1 MWFFIDNIYEF
12 HKDKIS
18 KHIHKITHNYY
29 EELLSMS
36 NYLNSFSVPLW
47 KIINELG
54 QKISH
59 TDWNLP
65 TDFRRE
71 YLNIFQDKV
80 LSKFIETQNKFWNA
94 QLIIANIWFQVYRKG
109 DYFKAHTHP
118 HGNFTNVFFLHLPNK
133 NLSTKLKAQ
142 GDVEINID
150 LDEGDILTIPAYLKH
165 ESPLIS
171 QDNEKYILSFN
182 SSITT

>member
-1 MWFFIDNIYEF
+1 MEIIC
-12 HKDKIS
+12 KDHFIS
-18 KHIHKITHNYY
+18 KYKVENFVQIKKILMEKINLIPTN
-29 EELLSMS
+29 
-36 NYLNSFSVPLW
+36 PL
-47 KIINELG
+47 NELG

-118 HGNFTNVFFLHLPNK
+118 HGNFTNVFFYIYQ
-133 NLSTKLKAQ
+133 TKIYPL
-142 GDVEINID
+142 N
-150 LDEGDILTIPAYLKH
+150 LKH
-165 ESPLIS
+165 
-171 QDNEKYILSFN
+171 KVM
-182 SSITT
+182 

>member
-1 MWFFIDNIYEF
+1 MEIIC
-12 HKDKIS
+12 KDHFVSKYKVENFVQIKKILME
-18 KHIHKITHNYY
+18 KINLIPTNP
-29 EELLSMS
+29 
-36 NYLNSFSVPLW
+36 LNQ
-47 KIINELG
+47 LG

>member
-1 MWFFIDNIYEF
+1 MEIIC
-12 HKDKIS
+12 KDHFIS
-18 KHIHKITHNYY
+18 KYKVENFVQIKKILMEKINLIPTN
-29 EELLSMS
+29 
-36 NYLNSFSVPLW
+36 PL
-47 KIINELG
+47 NELG

-65 TDFRRE
+65 TGFQRE
-71 YLNIFQDKV
+71 YLNIFQDEV

-109 DYFKAHTHP
+109 DFFKAHTHP
-118 HGNFTNVFFLHLPNK
+118 NGNFTNVFFLHLPNK

-142 GDVEINID
+142 DDVEINID